1 MMTRIK
7 KFSPLTMLLRA
18 EQAFM
23 LKRLLSAK
31 HMLSG
36 ILILLGLGIGTQAVA
51 AQYVFD
57 DLRVEGLQRVSAS
70 RVFSA
75 FPIELHQQVDS
86 QDLVEASKSLFETGL
101 FDDVRLERDG
111 PLLIVVVQERPAIDK
126 IVITGNDKIKTEQ
139 LEQGLAQSGLKAG
152 QILQRVT
159 LEQVELEL
167 ERMYH
172 GLGRYSA
179 SIKTEIESVGE
190 NRINLN
196 VKIREGDVATIR
208 HINFTGNDRFDN
220 ETLAK
225 RFELEVKP
233 NWSLFSSASQYSR
246 PKLQGDIERL
256 RNWYLDR
263 GYLKFNVDSTQV
275 SISPDRL
282 DVYITVNVTEGEPY
296 SIREIKLSGEL
307 VIEPDE
313 ILELIELNPGDT
325 FSRTKMVNTT
335 EAIRKRLGEEGFTFA
350 NVNAVPELHDDQ
362 TVTLTLMVDPG
373 RRTYVRRINFSGN
386 VTTKDE
392 VLRREITQ
400 MEAGT
405 ASTDAIKNSKTRLE
419 RLGYFKFVQVDTPRV
434 SGVDDQIDVNYT
446 VEEQPSGSLSASI
459 GYSQNSGIIFGTG
472 VQQANFLGSG
482 TNVGFNISRSDTVQK
497 LDFSIFDPYYTL
509 DGVSRGINVFY
520 QESNLEDSD
529 ISGFA
534 TDSYGAKV
542 SFGYPITETA
552 RVGLTL
558 GADNTRIYTGDDPV
572 EEVLTFIADEG
583 DNHSAFKV
591 GGYITDNQLNRG
603 VMATDGSY
611 NKLSAEVAVPGSDMT
626 FFTLEYKNRYFIPIN
641 DDYSVKFRTDL
652 GYADGYGSDSL
663 LPFYEHYFA
672 GGLGSVRGY
681 SGNSLGPKSTPTDDD
696 DPSAFG
702 GNVLVETGVELIYP
716 LWFVEDRSSLQTV
729 VFLDG
734 GNVFMTECSRVS
746 TNCTEGVELSELR
759 WSAGLGLTWLSP
771 IGPLDFSISKAL
783 NASSDDDTEFFQ
795 FSIGQTF

>member
-1 MMTRIK
+1 MSTRIK
-7 KFSPLTMLLRA
+7 QFLACAGLLFGLA
-18 EQAFM
+18 AMPQAHG
-23 LKRLLSAK
+23 AP
-31 HMLSG
+31 
-36 ILILLGLGIGTQAVA
+36 
-51 AQYVFD
+51 YVFD
-57 DLRVEGLQRVSAS
+57 DLRVEGLQRVSAA

-75 FPIELHQQVDS
+75 FPVELRKQVDS
-86 QDLVEASKSLFETGL
+86 EDLVEASKALFKTGL

-111 PLLIVVVQERPAIDK
+111 SLLIVVVKERPAIDK
-126 IVITGNDKIKTEQ
+126 INITGNDKIKTEQ
-139 LEQGLAQSGLKAG
+139 LEEGLSQSGLKAG

-179 SIKTEIESVGE
+179 SISTEIEAQGQ
-190 NRINLN
+190 NRVNLN

-225 RFELEVKP
+225 RFELEAKSH
-233 NWSLFSSASQYSR
+233 WSLFASASQYSR

-275 SISPDRL
+275 SVSPDRL
-282 DVYITVNVTEGEPY
+282 DVYVTVNVTEGESY
-296 SIREIKLSGEL
+296 KVREIKLSGDLIVDPE
-307 VIEPDE
+307 E
-313 ILELIELNPGDT
+313 ILELIELAPGDT

-335 EAIRKRLGEEGFTFA
+335 EAIRKRLGKEGFTFA
-350 NVNAVPELHDDQ
+350 NINAVPEVHDDQ
-362 TVTLTLMVDPG
+362 TVTLTLVVAPG
-373 RRTYVRRINFSGN
+373 KRTYVRRINFTGN
-386 VTTKDE
+386 VTTKDV
-392 VLRREITQ
+392 VLRREISQ
-400 MEAGT
+400 MEAAT
-405 ASTDAIKNSKTRLE
+405 ASTDEIKNSKTRLE
-419 RLGYFKFVQVDTPRV
+419 RLGYFKSVQVDTPRV
-434 SGVDDQIDVNYT
+434 GGLDDQIDVNYT
-446 VEEQPSGSLSASI
+446 VEEQPSGSLSASV
-459 GYSQNSGIIFGTG
+459 GYSQNSGIIFGAG
-472 VQQANFLGSG
+472 IKQSNFLGTG

-509 DGVSRGINVFY
+509 DGVSRGINLFY

-542 SFGYPITETA
+542 NFGYPISETA
-552 RVGLTL
+552 RVGLTV
-558 GADNTRIYTGDDPV
+558 GADNTAIYTGSDPV
-572 EEVLTFIADEG
+572 EEVLAFIEDEG

-603 VMATDGSY
+603 VLATDGSY
-611 NKLSAEVAVPGSDMT
+611 NRLSFEVAVPGSDMS
-626 FFTLEYKNRYFIPIN
+626 FYTLEYKNRYLKALN

-652 GYADGYGSDSL
+652 GYADGYGSSSL

-672 GGLGSVRGY
+672 GGLGSVRGFR
-681 SGNSLGPKSTPTDDD
+681 GNSLGPKSTPTDGDE
-696 DPSAFG
+696 PSAFG
-702 GNVLVETGVELIYP
+702 GNVLIETGVELIYP

-729 VFLDG
+729 VFLDA

-746 TNCTEGVELSELR
+746 TNCTAGVDLTELR
-759 WSAGLGLTWLSP
+759 WSTGLGLTWLSP
-771 IGPLDFSISKAL
+771 IGPLDFSVAKAL
-783 NASSDDDTEFFQ
+783 NAQDGDDTEFFQ

>member
-1 MMTRIK
+1 MITRVKQLVSAAILVSGLAV
-7 KFSPLTMLLRA
+7 FSSS
-18 EQAFM
+18 F
-23 LKRLLSAK
+23 
-31 HMLSG
+31 
-36 ILILLGLGIGTQAVA
+36 A
-51 AQYVFD
+51 ADYIFD
-57 DLRVEGLQRVSAS
+57 DLRVEGLQRVSAA

-75 FPIELHQQVDS
+75 FPVELRQKVSSQELVD
-86 QDLVEASKSLFETGL
+86 ASKALFETGL
-101 FDDVRLERDG
+101 FDDIRLERDG
-111 PLLIVVVQERPAIDK
+111 SLLIVVVKERPAIDQ
-126 IVITGNDKIKTEQ
+126 ILITGNDKIKTEQ
-139 LEQGLAQSGLKAG
+139 LEEGLAQSGLKAG
-152 QILQRVT
+152 QILQRVA
-159 LEQVELEL
+159 LEQIELEL

-179 SIKTEIESVGE
+179 SITTEIERVGE
-190 NRINLN
+190 NRVNLN

-220 ETLAK
+220 DTLAK
-225 RFELEVKP
+225 RFELEEKSS
-233 NWSLFSSASQYSR
+233 WSLFSSASQYSR
-246 PKLQGDIERL
+246 PKMQGDLERL

-263 GYLKFNVDSTQV
+263 GYLKFNIDSTQV
-275 SISPDRL
+275 SVSPDRL
-282 DVYITVNVTEGEPY
+282 DVFITVNVTEGDVY
-296 SIREIKLSGEL
+296 SIREIKLNGDL
-307 VIEPDE
+307 VVEPEE
-313 ILELIELNPGDT
+313 ILELIELAPGDV

-362 TVTLTLMVDPG
+362 TVTLTLMVAPG
-373 RRTYVRRINFSGN
+373 KRTYVRRINFAGN

-405 ASTDAIKNSKTRLE
+405 ASTDDIKNSKTRLE
-419 RLGYFKFVQVDTPRV
+419 RLGYFKSVQVDTPRV
-434 SGVDDQIDVNYT
+434 SGMDDQIDVNFS

-459 GYSQNSGIIFGTG
+459 GYSQNSGIVFGAG
-472 VQQANFLGSG
+472 VKQSNFLGSG
-482 TNVGFNISRSDTVQK
+482 TNVGFNISRSDTVEQ

-520 QESNLEDSD
+520 QKSNLEDSD

-542 SFGYPITETA
+542 SFGYPVSETA

-572 EEVLTFIADEG
+572 EEVLAFIRDEG
-583 DNHSAFKV
+583 DNHTAFKV

-603 VMATDGSY
+603 VLATDGSY
-611 NKLSAEVAVPGSDMT
+611 NKLSAEIAVPGSDMT
-626 FFTLEYKNRYFIPIN
+626 FYTLEFKNRHFIALN
-641 DDYSVKFRTDL
+641 DDYSVKFHTDL
-652 GYADGYGSDSL
+652 GYANGYGSSSL

-681 SGNSLGPKSTPTDDD
+681 RGNSLGPKSTPTDGNDA
-696 DPSAFG
+696 SAFG
-702 GNVLVETGVELIYP
+702 GNVLIETGVELIYP

-729 VFLDG
+729 VFMDG
-734 GNVFMTECSRVS
+734 GNVFMTQCSSVS
-746 TNCTEGVELSELR
+746 TNCVEGIDFSELR

-771 IGPLDFSISKAL
+771 IGPLDFSVSKAL
-783 NASSDDDTEFFQ
+783 NPSSADETEVFQ

>member
-1 MMTRIK
+1 MITRIK
-7 KFSPLTMLLRA
+7 QFSPFKWLY
-18 EQAFM
+18 
-23 LKRLLSAK
+23 SAK
-31 HMLSG
+31 QVLAAILMISGLS
-36 ILILLGLGIGTQAVA
+36 VFSPVSA
-51 AQYVFD
+51 AQFVFD

-75 FPIELHQQVDS
+75 FPIELRKQVS
-86 QDLVEASKSLFETGL
+86 NQDLVDASKALFETGL

-111 PLLIVVVQERPAIDK
+111 SLLIVVVKERPAIDQ
-126 IVITGNDKIKTEQ
+126 ILITGNDKIKTEQ
-139 LEQGLAQSGLKAG
+139 LEEGLAQSGLKAG

-179 SIKTEIESVGE
+179 SIDTEIEPVGE
-190 NRINLN
+190 NRVNLN

-225 RFELEVKP
+225 RFELEAKSH
-233 NWSLFSSASQYSR
+233 WSLFASASQYSR
-246 PKLQGDIERL
+246 PKLQGDLERL

-275 SISPDRL
+275 SVSPDRL
-282 DVYITVNVTEGEPY
+282 DVYITVNVTEGESY
-296 SIREIKLSGEL
+296 SIREIKLSGDL
-307 VIEPDE
+307 VVDPEE
-313 ILELIELNPGDT
+313 ILELIELSPGDT

-335 EAIRKRLGEEGFTFA
+335 EAIRKRLGKEGFTFA
-350 NVNAVPELHDDQ
+350 NINAVPELHDDQ
-362 TVTLTLMVDPG
+362 TVTLTLMVAPG
-373 RRTYVRRINFSGN
+373 KRTYVRRINFSGN

-400 MEAGT
+400 MEAGS
-405 ASTDAIKNSKTRLE
+405 ASTDAIKNSKARLE
-419 RLGYFKFVQVDTPRV
+419 RLGYFKTVQVDTPRV
-434 SGVDDQIDVNYT
+434 AGFDDQIDVNYT
-446 VEEQPSGSLSASI
+446 VEEQPSGSLSASV
-459 GYSQNSGIIFGTG
+459 GYSQNSGIIFGAG
-472 VQQANFLGSG
+472 VKQSNFLGSG
-482 TNVGFNISRSDTVQK
+482 TNVGFNVSRSDTIKK

-542 SFGYPITETA
+542 NFGYPISETA

-558 GADNTRIYTGDDPV
+558 GADNTRIYTGSDPV
-572 EEVLTFIADEG
+572 KEVVTFIEDEG
-583 DNHSAFKV
+583 DNHSAYKV
-591 GGYITDNQLNRG
+591 GGYVSDNRLNRG
-603 VMATDGSY
+603 VLATDGTY
-611 NKLSAEVAVPGSDMT
+611 NRLSLEVAVPSSDMT
-626 FFTLEYKNRYFIPIN
+626 FYSLEYKNRYLVALN
-641 DDYSVKFRTDL
+641 DDYSVKLRTDL

-681 SGNSLGPKSTPTDDD
+681 RGNSLGPKSTPTDGDA
-696 DPSAFG
+696 PSAFG

-729 VFLDG
+729 VFVDA

-746 TNCTEGVELSELR
+746 TNCEAGVDLSELR
-759 WSAGLGLTWLSP
+759 FSSGLGLTWLSP

-783 NASSDDDTEFFQ
+783 NAKSDDDTEFFQ

>member
-1 MMTRIK
+1 MITRMKQFGPFKWLYSAKQVLAAILMISGLSV
-7 KFSPLTMLLRA
+7 FSPV
-18 EQAFM
+18 
-23 LKRLLSAK
+23 S
-31 HMLSG
+31 
-36 ILILLGLGIGTQAVA
+36 A
-51 AQYVFD
+51 AQFVFN

-75 FPIELHQQVDS
+75 FPIELRKQVS
-86 QDLVEASKSLFETGL
+86 NQDLVEASKALFETGL
-101 FDDVRLERDG
+101 FDDIRLERDG
-111 PLLIVVVQERPAIDK
+111 SLLIVVVKERPAIDQ
-126 IVITGNDKIKTEQ
+126 ILITGNDKIKTEQ
-139 LEQGLAQSGLKAG
+139 LEEGLAQSGLKAG

-179 SIKTEIESVGE
+179 SIDTEIEPVGE
-190 NRINLN
+190 NRVNLN

-225 RFELEVKP
+225 RFELEAKSH
-233 NWSLFSSASQYSR
+233 WSLFASASQYSR

-275 SISPDRL
+275 SVSPDRL
-282 DVYITVNVTEGEPY
+282 DVYITVNVTEGESY
-296 SIREIKLSGEL
+296 SIREIKLSGDL
-307 VIEPDE
+307 VVDPEE
-313 ILELIELNPGDT
+313 IFELIELSPGDT

-350 NVNAVPELHDDQ
+350 NINAVPELHDDQ
-362 TVTLTLMVDPG
+362 TVTLTMMVSPG
-373 RRTYVRRINFSGN
+373 KRTYVRRINFSGN

-400 MEAGT
+400 MEAGA

-419 RLGYFKFVQVDTPRV
+419 RLGYFKSVQVDTPRV
-434 SGVDDQIDVNYT
+434 AGVDDQIDVNYT

-459 GYSQNSGIIFGTG
+459 GYSQNSGIIFGAG
-472 VQQANFLGSG
+472 VKQSNFLGSG
-482 TNVGFNISRSDTVQK
+482 TNVGFNVSRSDTVQK

-542 SFGYPITETA
+542 SFGYPISETA

-572 EEVLTFIADEG
+572 EEVITFIDDEG

-611 NKLSAEVAVPGSDMT
+611 NKLSAELAVPGSDMT
-626 FFTLEYKNRYFIPIN
+626 FFTLEYKNRYFIPLN

-681 SGNSLGPKSTPTDDD
+681 RGNSLGPKSTPTDGDE
-696 DPSAFG
+696 PSAFG

-729 VFLDG
+729 VFVDA

-746 TNCTEGVELSELR
+746 TNCEAGVDLSELR
-759 WSAGLGLTWLSP
+759 FSSGLGLTWLSP

-783 NASSDDDTEFFQ
+783 NAESDDDTEFFQ

>member
-1 MMTRIK
+1 MITRIK
-7 KFSPLTMLLRA
+7 QFLAASLLV
-18 EQAFM
+18 
-23 LKRLLSAK
+23 
-31 HMLSG
+31 SG
-36 ILILLGLGIGTQAVA
+36 LAAAPQVVA
-51 AQYVFD
+51 AQYVFN
-57 DLRVEGLQRVSAS
+57 DLRVEGLQRVSAA

-75 FPIELHQQVDS
+75 FPLELRQEVSS
-86 QDLVEASKSLFETGL
+86 QDLVDAGKALFRTGL

-111 PLLIVVVQERPAIDK
+111 ALLIVVVEERPAIGE
-126 IVITGNDKIKTEQ
+126 IRITGNDEIKTEQ
-139 LEQGLAQSGLKAG
+139 LEEGLAQSGLKAG

-179 SIKTEIESVGE
+179 SINTEIEPVGE
-190 NRINLN
+190 NRVNLN

-208 HINFTGNDRFDN
+208 HINFTGNDHFDN

-225 RFELEVKP
+225 RFELEARAH
-233 NWSLFSSASQYSR
+233 WSLFSSASQYSR
-246 PKLQGDIERL
+246 LKLQGDLERL

-263 GYLKFNVDSTQV
+263 GYLKFNVESTQV
-275 SISPDRL
+275 SVSPDLL
-282 DVYITVNVTEGEPY
+282 DVYITVNVTEGEVY
-296 SIREIKLSGEL
+296 SIREIKLSGDL
-307 VIEPDE
+307 VVEPDE

-350 NVNAVPELHDDQ
+350 NINAVPELHDDQ
-362 TVTLTLMVDPG
+362 TVTLTLSVVPG
-373 RRTYVRRINFSGN
+373 KRVYVRRINFTGN

-419 RLGYFKFVQVDTPRV
+419 RLGFFKTVQVDTSRV
-434 SGVDDQIDVNYT
+434 AGVDDQIDVNYT
-446 VEEQPSGSLSASI
+446 VEEQPSGSLSASV
-459 GYSQNSGIIFGTG
+459 GYSQNNGIIFGAG
-472 VQQANFLGSG
+472 VKQSNFLGTG
-482 TNVGFNISRSDTVQK
+482 TNVGFNVSRSDTVQK

-520 QESNLEDSD
+520 QESDLKASD

-572 EEVLTFIADEG
+572 EEVLAFIRDEG
-583 DNHSAFKV
+583 DNHSAFKL
-591 GGYITDNQLNRG
+591 GGYITDNKLNRG
-603 VMATDGSY
+603 IMATDGTY
-611 NKLSAEVAVPGSDMT
+611 NRLSAEVAVPGSDMT
-626 FFTLEYKNRYFIPIN
+626 FFSISYKNRYLKALN

-652 GYADGYGSDSL
+652 AYADGYGSDSL

-681 SGNSLGPKSTPTDDD
+681 RGNSLGPKSTPTDGD

-702 GNVLVETGVELIYP
+702 GNVKVETGVELIYP
-716 LWFVEDRSSLQTV
+716 LWFIEDRRSLQTTL
-729 VFLDG
+729 FLDG
-734 GNVFMTECSRVS
+734 GNVYATRCSSVS
-746 TNCTEGVELSELR
+746 VNCETGVDLGELR
-759 WSAGLGLTWLSP
+759 WATGLGLTWLSP

-783 NASSDDDTEFFQ
+783 NAEDDDDTEFFQ

>member
-1 MMTRIK
+1 MINRIK
-7 KFSPLTMLLRA
+7 QYLTPVWLVIGLSVLLISLSVP
-18 EQAFM
+18 QA
-23 LKRLLSAK
+23 
-31 HMLSG
+31 H
-36 ILILLGLGIGTQAVA
+36 A

-57 DLRVEGLQRVSAS
+57 DLRIEGLQRVSAA

-75 FPIELHQQVDS
+75 FPVELRQQVSSD
-86 QDLVEASKSLFETGL
+86 DLLQASKTLFKTGL
-101 FDDVRLERDG
+101 FDDVRLEQDG
-111 PLLIVVVQERPAIDK
+111 SLLIVVVKERPAIDK
-126 IVITGNDKIKTEQ
+126 INITGNDKIKTEQ
-139 LEQGLAQSGLKAG
+139 LEEGLSQSGLKAG

-159 LEQVELEL
+159 LENVELEL

-179 SIKTEIESVGE
+179 NIKTEVEQVGE
-190 NRINLN
+190 SRINLN
-196 VKIREGDVATIR
+196 VKIQEGDVATIR

-225 RFELEVKP
+225 RFELEAKSH
-233 NWSLFSSASQYSR
+233 WSLFSSASQYSR

-275 SISPDRL
+275 SVSPDRL
-282 DVYITVNVTEGEPY
+282 DVYITVNVTEGDAY
-296 SIREIKLSGEL
+296 SIREIKLSGDLIVDAE
-307 VIEPDE
+307 E
-313 ILELIELNPGDT
+313 ILELIELAPGDV

-362 TVTLTLMVDPG
+362 TVTLTLMVAPG
-373 RRTYVRRINFSGN
+373 KRTYVRRINFSGN

-400 MEAGT
+400 MEGGA
-405 ASTDAIKNSKTRLE
+405 ASTDEIKNSKTRLE
-419 RLGYFKFVQVDTPRV
+419 RLGYFKSVQVDTPRPP
-434 SGVDDQIDVNYT
+434 GLDNQIDVNYT
-446 VEEQPSGSLSASI
+446 VEEQPSGSLSASV
-459 GYSQNSGIIFGTG
+459 GYSQDSGIIFGVG
-472 VQQANFLGSG
+472 VKQSNFLGSG
-482 TNVGFNISRSDTVQK
+482 TNVGFNVSRSDTIQK

-529 ISGFA
+529 INGFA

-542 SFGYPITETA
+542 SFGYPITDTA
-552 RVGLTL
+552 RLGFTL
-558 GADNTRIYTGDDPV
+558 GADNTRVYTGSDPV
-572 EEVLTFIADEG
+572 EEVIAFISDEG
-583 DNHSAFKV
+583 DNHTAFKV

-603 VMATDGSY
+603 VLATAGSY

-626 FFTLEYKNRYFIPIN
+626 FFTLEYKNRYLLALN
-641 DDYSVKFRTDL
+641 DDYSVKFHTDV
-652 GYADGYGSDSL
+652 GYADGYGSSSL

-681 SGNSLGPKSTPTDDD
+681 RGSSLGPKSTPTDGD

-702 GNVLVETGVELIYP
+702 GNVLIETGVELIYP
-716 LWFVEDRSSLQTV
+716 LWFIEDRSSLQTV
-729 VFLDG
+729 VFLDA
-734 GNVFMTECSRVS
+734 GNVFATQCSSVS
-746 TNCTEGVELSELR
+746 NNCEEGVDLSELR
-759 WSAGLGLTWLSP
+759 WSAGLGLSWLSP
-771 IGPLDFSISKAL
+771 IGPLDFSVSKAL
-783 NASSDDDTEFFQ
+783 NATSDDDTEFFQ

>member
-1 MMTRIK
+1 MITRIK
-7 KFSPLTMLLRA
+7 QFSPFKWLY
-18 EQAFM
+18 
-23 LKRLLSAK
+23 SAK
-31 HMLSG
+31 QVLAAILMISGLS
-36 ILILLGLGIGTQAVA
+36 VFSPVSA
-51 AQYVFD
+51 AQFVFD

-75 FPIELHQQVDS
+75 FPIELRKQVS
-86 QDLVEASKSLFETGL
+86 NQDLVEASKALFETGL

-111 PLLIVVVQERPAIDK
+111 SLLIVVVKERPAIDQ
-126 IVITGNDKIKTEQ
+126 ILITGNDKIKTEQ
-139 LEQGLAQSGLKAG
+139 LEEGLAQSGLKAG

-179 SIKTEIESVGE
+179 SIDTEIESVGE
-190 NRINLN
+190 NRVNLN

-225 RFELEVKP
+225 RFELEAKSH
-233 NWSLFSSASQYSR
+233 WSLFASASQYSR
-246 PKLQGDIERL
+246 PKLQGDLERL

-275 SISPDRL
+275 SVSPDRL
-282 DVYITVNVTEGEPY
+282 DVYITVNVTEGESY
-296 SIREIKLSGEL
+296 SIREIKLSGDL
-307 VIEPDE
+307 VVDPEE
-313 ILELIELNPGDT
+313 ILELIELSPGDT
-325 FSRTKMVNTT
+325 FSRTRMINTT

-350 NVNAVPELHDDQ
+350 NINAVPELHDDQ
-362 TVTLTLMVDPG
+362 TVTLTMMVAPG
-373 RRTYVRRINFSGN
+373 KRTYVRRINFSGN

-400 MEAGT
+400 MEASA
-405 ASTDAIKNSKTRLE
+405 ASTDEIKNSKTRLE
-419 RLGYFKFVQVDTPRV
+419 RLGYFKSVQVDTPRV
-434 SGVDDQIDVNYT
+434 AGFDDQIDVNYT

-459 GYSQNSGIIFGTG
+459 GYSQNSGIIFGAG
-472 VQQANFLGSG
+472 VKQSNFLGSG
-482 TNVGFNISRSDTVQK
+482 TNVGFNVSRSDTVQK

-509 DGVSRGINVFY
+509 DGVSRGINLFY

-542 SFGYPITETA
+542 SFGYPISETA

-558 GADNTRIYTGDDPV
+558 GADNTRIYTGSDPV
-572 EEVLTFIADEG
+572 EEVITFIDDEG

-611 NKLSAEVAVPGSDMT
+611 NKLSAELAVPGSDMT
-626 FFTLEYKNRYFIPIN
+626 FFTLEYKNRYFIPLN
-641 DDYSVKFRTDL
+641 DDYSVKLRTDL

-681 SGNSLGPKSTPTDDD
+681 RGNSLGPKSTPTDGDA
-696 DPSAFG
+696 PSAFG

-716 LWFVEDRSSLQTV
+716 LWFVEDRTSLQTV
-729 VFLDG
+729 VFVDA

-746 TNCTEGVELSELR
+746 TNCEAGVDLSELR
-759 WSAGLGLTWLSP
+759 FSSGLGLTWLSP

-783 NASSDDDTEFFQ
+783 NAKSDDDTEFFQ

>member
-1 MMTRIK
+1 MITRIQQ
-7 KFSPLTMLLRA
+7 FSPI
-18 EQAFM
+18 
-23 LKRLLSAK
+23 KRLLSVQQVLVAA
-31 HMLSG
+31 L
-36 ILILLGLGIGTQAVA
+36 LISGLGVISPVSA
-51 AQYVFD
+51 AQFVFD

-75 FPIELHQQVDS
+75 FPIELRQQVNS
-86 QDLVEASKSLFETGL
+86 EDLVEASKALFETGL
-101 FDDVRLERDG
+101 FDDIRLERDG
-111 PLLIVVVQERPAIDK
+111 SLLIVAVKERPAIDQ

-139 LEQGLAQSGLKAG
+139 LEEGLAQSGLKAG

-179 SIKTEIESVGE
+179 SIVTEIESVGE
-190 NRINLN
+190 NRVNLN

-225 RFELEVKP
+225 RFELEAKSH
-233 NWSLFSSASQYSR
+233 WSLFSSASQYSR
-246 PKLQGDIERL
+246 PKLQGDLERL

-275 SISPDRL
+275 SVSPDRL
-282 DVYITVNVTEGEPY
+282 DVYITVNVTEGESY
-296 SIREIKLSGEL
+296 KVKEIKLNGDL
-307 VIEPDE
+307 VVDPEE

-335 EAIRKRLGEEGFTFA
+335 EAIRKRLGKEGFTFA
-350 NVNAVPELHDDQ
+350 NINAVPELHDDQ
-362 TVTLTLMVDPG
+362 TVTLTLMVAPG
-373 RRTYVRRINFSGN
+373 KRTYVRRINFAGN

-400 MEAGT
+400 MEAGV
-405 ASTDAIKNSKTRLE
+405 ASTDEIKNSKTRLE
-419 RLGYFKFVQVDTPRV
+419 RLGYFKTVQVDTPRV
-434 SGVDDQIDVNYT
+434 GGLDDQIDVNYT
-446 VEEQPSGSLSASI
+446 VEEQASGSLSASI
-459 GYSQNSGIIFGTG
+459 GYSQNSGIIFGAG
-472 VQQANFLGSG
+472 VKQSNFLGSG
-482 TNVGFNISRSDTVQK
+482 TNVGFNVSKSDTVQK

-542 SFGYPITETA
+542 NFGYPISETA
-552 RVGLTL
+552 RVGLTV

-572 EEVLTFIADEG
+572 KEVLTFIEDEG
-583 DNHSAFKV
+583 DNHSAFKL
-591 GGYITDNQLNRG
+591 GGYITDNKLNRG
-603 VMATDGSY
+603 VLATDGTY
-611 NKLSAEVAVPGSDMT
+611 NRLSLEVAVPGSDMT
-626 FFTLEYKNRYFIPIN
+626 FYTLEYKNRYLIALN

-652 GYADGYGSDSL
+652 GYADGYGDDSL

-681 SGNSLGPKSTPTDDD
+681 SGNSLGPKSTPTDSDS
-696 DPSAFG
+696 PSAFG

-734 GNVFMTECSRVS
+734 GNVFMTKCSRVS
-746 TNCTEGVELSELR
+746 ENCSEGVEPSELR
-759 WSAGLGLTWLSP
+759 WSTGLGLTWLSP

-783 NASSDDDTEFFQ
+783 NAQSDDDTEFFQ